1 MEFILRITVSHYKAY
16 ACNLNC
22 MKIYVVGLLSFFFLI
37 AQCIMKTGRNK
48 LNELCA
54 GFYL

>member
-22 MKIYVVGLLSFFFLI
+22 MKIYVVGLLSFFFFN
-37 AQCIMKTGRNK
+37 CIVHHENWKK
-48 LNELCA
+48 QVE
-54 GFYL
+54 